1 VNNNILIIGAGKVG
15 TATGIALSNAVDYH
29 DPYKG
34 IINNSFS
41 NYDYIIVCV
50 DTLQTGPNDYAD
62 LEGVLSEINDSK
74 YLGTVVIRSTVSPVR
89 VPIWDSAYGFS
100 FILFPEFMSQRD
112 NALVVDKT
120 WIVVLGGDESVN
132 LKFKS
137 EVLEKFG
144 YPFKQEVFMSVSKQE
159 AALIKL
165 ADNAALSA
173 KLIYFNSIYAI
184 CRMLDLDYENI
195 RKAIGLDSRINGEH
209 STVPSPDD
217 GKLGFGGHCLPKD
230 LLAIAELD
238 QLGFF
243 DKIKEI
249 NSMLR

>member
-1 VNNNILIIGAGKVG
+1 VNNILIVGAGKVG
-15 TATGIALSNAVDYH
+15 TATGLALSGAVDYH
-29 DPYKG
+29 DPHKG
-34 IINNSFS
+34 IVNNNF
-41 NYDYIIVCV
+41 NKYEYIIVCV
-50 DTLQTGPNDYAD
+50 DTLQSGPNDYND
-62 LEGVLSEINDSK
+62 LEGVLKEISDSG
-74 YLGTVVIRSTVSPVR
+74 YSGTVVIRSTVSPVK
-89 VPIWDSAYGFS
+89 VPDWDLAYGFS

-112 NALVVDKT
+112 DALVVDKT
-120 WIVVLGGDESVN
+120 WIVVLGGDQSVN

-165 ADNAALSA
+165 ADNAALAA

-184 CRMLDLDYENI
+184 CRVLDIDYENI
-195 RKAIGLDSRINGEH
+195 RKAIALDSRINGEH
-209 STVPSPDD
+209 SIVPSPDD
-217 GKLGFGGHCLPKD
+217 GKLGFG
-230 LLAIAELD
+230 ELD

-243 DKIKEI
+243 DKIKEV